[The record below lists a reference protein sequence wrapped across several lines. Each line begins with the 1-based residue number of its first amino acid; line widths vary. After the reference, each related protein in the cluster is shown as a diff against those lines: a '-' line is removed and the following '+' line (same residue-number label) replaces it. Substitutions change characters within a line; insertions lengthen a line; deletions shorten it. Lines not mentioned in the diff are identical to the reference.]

1 MFSVWEGIKQG
12 NRNFLFGF
20 LKFSIM
26 IYAEVQ
32 AACTAHQDAAQQ
44 RGNDHRMSSLQQGIL
59 IRD

>member
-1 MFSVWEGIKQG
+1 
-12 NRNFLFGF
+12 
-20 LKFSIM
+20 M

-32 AACTAHQDAAQQ
+32 AACTAHQDAGQQ